1 MRIAING
8 FGRIGRN
15 ILRSYLA
22 REQVWKKFN
31 QIEIVAINDLGSP
44 SDNAHL
50 LKYDS
55 VHGSSKMRLNAQKPL
70 LKLMVM
76 TLHVTQKESLQ
87 NFLGKN

>member
-1 MRIAING
+1 MKIAING

-22 REQVWKKFN
+22 KDQVWKKFN

-44 SDNAHL
+44 KDSAHL

-55 VHGSSKMRLNAQKPL
+55 VH
-70 LKLMVM
+70 
-76 TLHVTQKESLQ
+76 
-87 NFLGKN
+87 

>member
-15 ILRSYLA
+15 ILRSYLE

-55 VHGSSKMRLNAQKPL
+55 VHGK
-70 LKLMVM
+70 LKNEVEYSETSIKSTVL
-76 TLHVTQKESLQ
+76 TLHVFQKRIQQ
-87 NFLGKN
+87 NFHGLN

>member
-15 ILRSYLA
+15 ILRSYLE

-55 VHGSSKMRLNAQKPL
+55 VHGKLKNEVECSETSIKVDGFDIACLSK
-70 LKLMVM
+70 
-76 TLHVTQKESLQ
+76 E
-87 NFLGKN
+87 F